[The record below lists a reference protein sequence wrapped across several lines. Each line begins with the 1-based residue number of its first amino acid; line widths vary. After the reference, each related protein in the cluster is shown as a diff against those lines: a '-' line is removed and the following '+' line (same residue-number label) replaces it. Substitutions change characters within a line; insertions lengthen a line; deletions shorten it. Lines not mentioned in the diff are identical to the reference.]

1 MADIV
6 FAAGVPHAPA
16 LVGLFEKAPDE
27 DREVVARSFREVR
40 RRLVAAKPD
49 VLIVF
54 ANDHLT
60 NSRIRAYPDF
70 LIGGAAEHRGP
81 HEWFQPWIGCRDY
94 VVRGAPDMAKALF
107 RGMTRRDVRMELSEA
122 PLRFDDNI
130 SVPVVMTD
138 FDTLDIP
145 LVPVLQNCT
154 VPPYPDG
161 ARCYAVG
168 RQLAD
173 LIRADLPDGMRVALV
188 GSGGLSHEPGGAKY
202 FKIDHDFDRQFIEL
216 CCAGDHRRLLAEVT
230 VDRMEEAGRGGT
242 PELLAWFV
250 VMAAIGERPGETFGY
265 SGWTS
270 FRCGFGA
277 VIWDLAAEKVPA

>member
-1 MADIV
+1 MAEIV

-16 LVGLFEKAPDE
+16 LVGLLDKAPDA
-27 DREVVARSFREVR
+27 DRQVVQQSYLEVR
-40 RRLVAAKPD
+40 RRLMAAKPD

-70 LIGGAAEHRGP
+70 LIGGAEEHRGP

-94 VVRGAPDMAKALF
+94 SVRGNPDVAKAIF
-107 RGMTRRDVRMELSEA
+107 RGMTRRDVRMEFADTELK
-122 PLRFDDNI
+122 FDDNI

-138 FDTLDIP
+138 FDELGVG
-145 LVPVLQNCT
+145 LVPVMQNCT

-161 ARCYAVG
+161 IHCYEVG
-168 RQLAD
+168 RKLAEIVRD
-173 LIRADLPDGMRVALV
+173 DLPKAMRVAML
-188 GSGGLSHEPGGAKY
+188 GSGGLSHEPGGARY
-202 FKIDHDFDRQFIEL
+202 FKIDEAFDRHFLEL
-216 CCAGDHRRLLAEVT
+216 CVAGDHRTLLAEMT
-230 VDRMEEAGRGGT
+230 PDRMEAAGMGGT
-242 PELLAWFV
+242 PELYAWFV
-250 VMAAIGERPGETFGY
+250 VMAAIGERPGESFGY

-277 VIWDLAAEKVPA
+277 VVWDLQTAGSAE